1 MILFRE
7 LLNIIKKQ
15 WSFKNVYEFL
25 NNICIFF
32 NHSFLKLEETLKFRD
47 AEISSTAF
55 LTDGH
60 TASAVIFLIM
70 GRSLLHK
77 GAHVTV
83 EKLGCL
89 KCLLFF
95 EPKWLSYNFPLSNL
109 VETSRSK

>member
-1 MILFRE
+1 M
-7 LLNIIKKQ
+7 
-15 WSFKNVYEFL
+15 
-25 NNICIFF
+25 
-32 NHSFLKLEETLKFRD
+32 EETLKFRD

-60 TASAVIFLIM
+60 TASAVMFLIM
-70 GRSLLHK
+70 GRSLTQ
-77 GAHVTV
+77 GAHGTV

-95 EPKWLSYNFPLSNL
+95 EPKWLSYKFPLNNL